1 MTGMNREFNRRVRIL
16 IALSLTFLSI
26 FTLRLIDVQAVQAG
40 GYSSMAHR
48 ELTYTS
54 TLLAPRGTISDS
66 RGVVLARSVAAV
78 NIVVDQT
85 QISDPAATAAL
96 AAPILNLSTTEL
108 LPLLSG
114 KKRYQVIVKNAQ
126 PAVWIALQAAVKSYN
141 DLILKTKDGV
151 AHRII
156 GFYSERSYVR
166 DYPTGSLAASL
177 IGITNDAGVGAGGI
191 EASMNSI
198 LTGQDGQYDFAN
210 GDGAIIPGSQ
220 QVITPA
226 KAGTSVTLTIDR
238 DVQWVAQNE
247 ISNAVKKAHATSGTV
262 IVMDAQTGAIL
273 AQASAPTF
281 DPANMKTFKVS
292 MLNNP
297 AVQDVFEPG
306 STGKIITMSAAMQEG
321 KITPTTVLTVPY
333 KLKVGGSTFQ
343 DHEFHKTL
351 RLTTTGALA
360 ISSNTAAIQVGER
373 LSNDTL
379 YSYLQRFGIGSTT
392 GSHLPGESA
401 GILHPVSQWSAT
413 SAPTIAFGQG
423 YSVTALQAT
432 SVFATIANNGVRVT
446 PNVIAGYTDS
456 SGNYTPSAPSSSTR
470 VVSADVAQKMRMM
483 MESVVSANGTAPEAA
498 IPGYRVAGKTGT
510 AMKYQSS
517 CNCYRGYTASFI
529 GFAPAD
535 NPKYVVS
542 AVIQN
547 PQGDHFGGTVAAP
560 VFKNVMSFVLQSER
574 IPPTKS
580 TATAYPLSEAELLAT
595 PPQGLTLPQQSSQN
609 NSAQPLTKTAPHL
622 TLKVSKKSK

>member
-1 MTGMNREFNRRVRIL
+1 MTGMNRDFNRRVRIL
-16 IALSLTFLSI
+16 ISITIAFLSI

-40 GYSSMAHR
+40 GYSSKAHR
-48 ELTYTS
+48 EITYTS

-66 RGVVLARSVAAV
+66 KGVVLARSVAAV

-85 QISDPAATAAL
+85 QISDPATTASIAS
-96 AAPILNLSTTEL
+96 PIVKLSPSEL
-108 LPLLSG
+108 LPLLTG
-114 KKRYQVIVKNAQ
+114 KKRYQVVVKNAQ
-126 PAVWIALQAAVKSYN
+126 PAVWIALQAAIKNYN
-141 DLILKTKDGV
+141 DHILQAKDGV
-151 AHRII
+151 ANRII

-166 DYPTGSLAASL
+166 DYPTGSLASSL
-177 IGITNDAGVGAGGI
+177 IGITNDAGVGAGGL
-191 EASMNSI
+191 EGSMNSI
-198 LTGQDGQYDFAN
+198 LTGQDGQYYFSN
-210 GDGAIIPGSQ
+210 GAGAIIPGTQ
-220 QVITPA
+220 QVITSA

-247 ISNAVKKAHATSGTV
+247 ISKAVKKAHATSGTV
-262 IVMDAQTGAIL
+262 VVMDAHTGAIL

-281 DPANMKTFKVS
+281 DPGNMKTFKVS

-306 STGKIITMSAAMQEG
+306 STGKIITMAAAMEEG
-321 KITPTTVLTVPY
+321 KITPETVWTIPY

-360 ISSNTAAIQVGER
+360 ISSNTAAIQVGQT
-373 LSNDTL
+373 LSHDTM
-379 YSYLQRFGIGSTT
+379 YNYLRKFGIGSTT

-401 GILHPVSQWSAT
+401 GILHPVSDWSLT

-446 PNVIAGYTDS
+446 PNVVAGYTDS
-456 SGNYTPSAPSSSTR
+456 SGNFTPSLPSSTTQ
-470 VVSADVAQKMRMM
+470 VVSAATAQKMRAM

-510 AMKYQSS
+510 AMKYQAT
-517 CNCYRGYTASFI
+517 CHCYRGYTASFI

-535 NPKYVVS
+535 APQYVVS

-547 PQGDHFGGTVAAP
+547 PQGDHYGGTIAAP

-574 IPPTKS
+574 IAPTK
-580 TATAYPLSEAELLAT
+580 TKVVPFPLSEAELAT
-595 PPQGLTLPQQSSQN
+595 ANQRQQSLN
-609 NSAQPLTKTAPHL
+609 HGTDSAEKN
-622 TLKVSKKSK
+622 K

>member
-1 MTGMNREFNRRVRIL
+1 MTGMNRDFNRRVRIL
-16 IALSLTFLSI
+16 IAITITVLSI

-40 GYSSMAHR
+40 GYSEKAHR
-48 ELTYTS
+48 ELTFTS

-85 QISDPAATAAL
+85 QIDDPATTAMIAS
-96 AAPILNLSTTEL
+96 PIVKLSTSEL
-108 LPLLSG
+108 LPLLTG
-114 KKRYQVIVKNAQ
+114 KKKYQVVVKNAQ
-126 PAVWIALQAAVKSYN
+126 PAVWIALQAAIKSYN
-141 DLILKTKDGV
+141 MNILKAKDGV

-166 DYPTGSLAASL
+166 DYPTGSLASSL

-191 EASMNSI
+191 EASMNNT
-198 LTGQDGQYDFAN
+198 LTGQDGQYYFSN
-210 GDGAIIPGSQ
+210 GAGAIIPGSQ
-220 QVITPA
+220 QVVTAA

-247 ISNAVKKAHATSGTV
+247 ISKAVKKAHATSGTV
-262 IVMDAQTGAIL
+262 IVMDAHTGAIL

-306 STGKIITMSAAMQEG
+306 STGKIITMASAMQEG
-321 KITPTTVLTVPY
+321 KITPETVWTVPF
-333 KLKVGGSTFQ
+333 KIKVGGSTFR
-343 DHEFHKTL
+343 DHEFHKTV

-360 ISSNTAAIQVGER
+360 ISSNTAAIQVGQT
-373 LSNDTL
+373 LDNDTL
-379 YSYLQRFGIGSTT
+379 YKYLRKFGIGSTT

-401 GILHPVSQWSAT
+401 GILHPVSDWSLT

-456 SGNYTPSAPSSSTR
+456 SGNFTPSNPSSTER
-470 VVSADVAQKMRMM
+470 VVSADVAQKMRAM

-498 IPGYRVAGKTGT
+498 IKGYRVAGKTGT
-510 AMKYQSS
+510 AMKYQAI
-517 CNCYRGYTASFI
+517 CHCYRGYTASFI

-535 NPKYVVS
+535 NPQYVVS

-547 PQGDHFGGTVAAP
+547 PQGDHYGGTVAAP

-574 IPPTKS
+574 IAPSDTKATS
-580 TATAYPLSEAELLAT
+580 YPLTESALIAATAKRNQTAT
-595 PPQGLTLPQQSSQN
+595 LTQ
-609 NSAQPLTKTAPHL
+609 A
-622 TLKVSKKSK
+622 KKSK